1 MTCWPKDRRTELAQL
16 QQLLN
21 EATLI
26 NNGSR
31 CLERIRTVI
40 ELSEKLT
47 ETDLKNGRQSFMG
60 FLISEAVDN
69 QSGPG

>member
-1 MTCWPKDRRTELAQL
+1 
-16 QQLLN
+16 
-21 EATLI
+21 
-26 NNGSR
+26 
-31 CLERIRTVI
+31 
-40 ELSEKLT
+40 LSEKLT